1 MNINKIL
8 FMLALIFCFAFT
20 SQAVFAVSQEQ
31 EIEIGR
37 QAGAKVEAQYG
48 LWNDKNA
55 LIKLNRMGKAIAAV
69 SERPNLPYTFKILNT
84 DALNALACPGGFVYV
99 TKGTMNNATDDELA
113 FVLGHEI
120 AHVAKRH
127 SIKQMEKQTATKTGL
142 LILSAMFSKGK
153 VNQGSVNTISAVN
166 TVLSSGY
173 SREDERDADIT
184 GCHYML
190 RGVNA
195 NPRAAVSFMEKLKKS
210 GKEMPEFM
218 NNIIGD
224 HPRTDER
231 IKMLEEECRKLGY

>member
-1 MNINKIL
+1 MNVNKIL
-8 FMLALIFCFAFT
+8 FLFVLCLIFLMPKT
-20 SQAVFAVSQEQ
+20 VFAISQEQ

-37 QAGAKVEAQYG
+37 QAGAKIELQYG
-48 LWNDKNA
+48 LWQNA
-55 LIKLNRMGKAIAAV
+55 REFNRLNRIGRAIAAI

-84 DALNALACPGGFVYV
+84 DALNALACPGGFIYV
-99 TKGTMNNATDDELA
+99 TKGTMNNATDGELA

-127 SIKQMEKQTATKTGL
+127 SIKHMEKEAATKTGL
-142 LILSAMFSKGK
+142 LVLSSLFSKGQ
-153 VNQGSVNTISAVN
+153 VNQGNINMISAVN

-184 GCHYML
+184 ACHYML

-231 IKMLEEECRKLGY
+231 IKTLDEECRKLGY